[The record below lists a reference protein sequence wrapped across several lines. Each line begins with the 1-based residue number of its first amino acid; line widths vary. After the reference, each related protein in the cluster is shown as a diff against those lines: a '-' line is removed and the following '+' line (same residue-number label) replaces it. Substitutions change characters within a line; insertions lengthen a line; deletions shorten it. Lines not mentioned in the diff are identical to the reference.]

1 VFNEIL
7 IWKQGKSINTT
18 QLKMWVEKGMVFP
31 GSNAGYNA
39 LLEAEKKKVAEI
51 EREKRAGTTFSFPS
65 NIAMFVNVG
74 TNS

>member
-1 VFNEIL
+1 
-7 IWKQGKSINTT
+7 
-18 QLKMWVEKGMVFP
+18 MWVEKGMVFP

-51 EREKRAGTTFSFPS
+51 EREKRASTTFSFPS